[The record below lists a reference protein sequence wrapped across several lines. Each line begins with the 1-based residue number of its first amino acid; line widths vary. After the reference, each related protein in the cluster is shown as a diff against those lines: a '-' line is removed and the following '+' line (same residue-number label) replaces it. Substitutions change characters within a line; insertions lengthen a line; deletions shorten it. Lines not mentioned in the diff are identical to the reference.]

1 MLTQFNLQ
9 LPTGTELG
17 NRKYNHRLSL
27 ITEAFRLIFVIGLVQ
42 ASSKNAGRKMQ
53 KKRPKSFF
61 LVNNYEFKN
70 NYLFIFKFLLL
81 QYPRSGSKAMSIERE
96 EEEER
101 AKVSVNNGQ
110 YIHLNQKWVHSCH
123 SLS

>member
-27 ITEAFRLIFVIGLVQ
+27 ITEAFRLVFVIGLVQ

-61 LVNNYEFKN
+61 LETNINLKIIIYS
-70 NYLFIFKFLLL
+70 FLNFRFL
-81 QYPRSGSKAMSIERE
+81 SIPE
-96 EEEER
+96 
-101 AKVSVNNGQ
+101 VV
-110 YIHLNQKWVHSCH
+110 QKQ
-123 SLS
+123 